1 LALPDVPTTLEAGY
15 PNSDFNF
22 WIGVFAPAKTPRAI
36 VNKLNSEIFKTLEMP
51 DIRSKLAKLGVQP
64 MPMSTEQFD
73 AYVRDEIISNAALAK
88 AAGISAQ

>member
-1 LALPDVPTTLEAGY
+1 
-15 PNSDFNF
+15 
-22 WIGVFAPAKTPRAI
+22 
-36 VNKLNSEIFKTLEMP
+36 MP